1 MVFHNQAD
9 HLRRITNNGIE
20 VYIPCLALDKCPDNC
35 GHKKND
41 VPDDK
46 SVKYGAL
53 SFSDMKT
60 ARQAMGSPTPTYQ
73 YMAELNEFLPSSNK
87 MPPPPPGPPQTLC
100 QVVTGRLFD
109 AFF

>member
-1 MVFHNQAD
+1 MIFHNQAD
-9 HLRRITNNGIE
+9 HLRRITHKGIE
-20 VYIPCLALDKCPDNC
+20 VYIPCLALDNC

-60 ARQAMGSPTPTYQ
+60 ARQAMGNPTPTYE

-87 MPPPPPGPPQTLC
+87 MPPPPRGPPETLC
-100 QVVTGRLFD
+100 QAVVGGLID